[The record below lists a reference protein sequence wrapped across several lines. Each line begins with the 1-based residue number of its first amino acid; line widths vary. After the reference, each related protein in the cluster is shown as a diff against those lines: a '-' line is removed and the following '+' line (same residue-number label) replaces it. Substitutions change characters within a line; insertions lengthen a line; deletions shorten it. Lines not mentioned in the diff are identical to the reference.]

1 MLTVLVMLGRTATLV
16 VAFALGASACS
27 SSSPSSTHDVG
38 AGSSGG
44 GDDAGDQTGTDGST
58 TIPGVD
64 GGQPGTGTDGS
75 SMAAGDA
82 PSGSVDGG
90 PTKTGDGGAGAGSDA
105 GGGAAAGDPG
115 VVTFCTQACSR
126 ATACATMVDGGSVS
140 MATCVSNCT
149 TMNEA
154 GPPNGGDVVLYRA
167 DYVANLTSCIVA
179 VDCADTLNDKAADD
193 CQTSLAS
200 SFSPSAAVVTLCQK
214 LEASTCSQDV
224 TPDCLASFLPY
235 SDATVQA
242 ITTCIEDPTCANHDA
257 CVAQA
262 LTP

>member
-1 MLTVLVMLGRTATLV
+1 VLTVLVMLARTATLV

-27 SSSPSSTHDVG
+27 SSSPSGTHDVG
-38 AGSSGG
+38 TGSSGG
-44 GDDAGDQTGTDGST
+44 GGDDTGDDGST
-58 TIPGVD
+58 TTPGVD
-64 GGQPGTGTDGS
+64 GGPPGTGTDGS
-75 SMAAGDA
+75 STATGDA
-82 PSGSVDGG
+82 PSGPVDGG
-90 PTKTGDGGAGAGSDA
+90 STKTGDGGAGAGSDA
-105 GGGAAAGDPG
+105 GGGAAAGASG
-115 VVTFCTQACSR
+115 VVTFCTQACTR
-126 ATACATMVDGGSVS
+126 ATTCAAMVDGGSVN

-167 DYVANLTSCIVA
+167 DYVVDLTSCIA
-179 VDCADTLNDKAADD
+179 SVDCADTLNDKAADD

-242 ITTCIEDPTCANHDA
+242 ITTCIEDPTCTNHDA